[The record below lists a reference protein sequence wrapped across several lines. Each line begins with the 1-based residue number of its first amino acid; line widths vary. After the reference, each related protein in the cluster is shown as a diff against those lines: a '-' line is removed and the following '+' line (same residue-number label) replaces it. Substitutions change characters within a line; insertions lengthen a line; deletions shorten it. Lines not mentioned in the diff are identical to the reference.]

1 MAASKDFTSPF
12 KRFLLATLL
21 DLSDLLLEPNKRH
34 FKGFVS
40 INHGTI
46 MDIIDFRGIM
56 SYKTLS
62 DIV

>member
-1 MAASKDFTSPF
+1 MAAYKKFTSPF

-21 DLSDLLLEPNKRH
+21 DFSDFLLEPNKRLS
-34 FKGFVS
+34 KGFIS
-40 INHGTI
+40 KNHGTI
-46 MDIIDFRGIM
+46 MDIIDFKGIM